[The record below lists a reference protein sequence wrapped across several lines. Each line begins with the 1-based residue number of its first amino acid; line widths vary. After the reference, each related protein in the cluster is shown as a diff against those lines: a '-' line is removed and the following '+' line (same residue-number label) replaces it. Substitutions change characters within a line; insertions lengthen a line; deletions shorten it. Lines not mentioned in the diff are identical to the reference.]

1 MPASSE
7 PERSFPTAALF
18 ATLAVF
24 YTATAAAAAGWR
36 DAGEIGAAAFHL
48 GIAHPT
54 GFPLALVASK
64 AVALLLPLGD
74 AALRMSI
81 ASGLAMAGAATLSAR
96 LAAGI
101 VGGRSVPAMAAAGL
115 VAVGFVSSPTL
126 LWFGTSIEAYSWA
139 ALLVSACLLAAWRAV
154 ATGDPRP
161 ALLAFFLAGLAL
173 GCHASAVIAGAIA
186 AAAALAGLG
195 GRRVRTALLGL
206 VAAAAGALVIAY
218 LPLRSLAGTHV
229 MWDDLSTASALVDH
243 LSAARIRH
251 AFAGRAGGASLG
263 WDATLLARLLA
274 QDLGACGFV
283 LAPAGALLARRRSR
297 IGSWMLGGTALAGIL
312 YALLVNPMGIADRQ
326 TGFLATIA
334 CLVLAGVALG
344 EGVLKVPVTRRWTA
358 PALGMALVVATPFLR
373 PPDTCRIVHDGL
385 PVTWAGAA
393 LERLPARA
401 LVLCTSDDL
410 CGLGLYLGAVE
421 GRRPDVGVVPRQHLW
436 NDGVLVRALGRS
448 HGSTLRAALDAGRG
462 VAPRLARLAADGQH
476 TVFWEVGS
484 GIDLPLAF
492 GQGRPPFDYGPG
504 ASPPLARVGPGDPG
518 PDVEYALTGRLVR
531 WLTLEGYDADG
542 VHPCDLSFMARR
554 ILARDFLGVGLVLAW
569 QGKMD
574 KSYASFERAVM
585 IKPDYAP
592 ALVNLAIL
600 EAEAGRI
607 ERGVVFARRAVHAE
621 PTRQK
626 ARAVLGRLLIAS
638 GRLEEGRQVLDSLR
652 REAGP

>member
-7 PERSFPTAALF
+7 PERPFPTAALF

-24 YTATAAAAAGWR
+24 FTATASSTTGWR

-101 VGGRSVPAMAAAGL
+101 VGGWSAPSMAAACL
-115 VAVGFVSSPTL
+115 VAVGFISSPTL

-139 ALLVSACLLAAWRAV
+139 ALVISAALFAAFRA
-154 ATGDPRP
+154 ATSGDPRP
-161 ALLAFFLAGLAL
+161 ALVVFLLAGLAL
-173 GCHASAVIAGAIA
+173 GCHASAVIACSIA
-186 AAAALAGLG
+186 AAAALAGVAG
-195 GRRVRTALLGL
+195 HRVRTALLGL
-206 VAAAAGALVIAY
+206 AAAAAGALVIAY
-218 LPLRSLAGTHV
+218 LPLRSLAGAHV
-229 MWDDLSTASALVDH
+229 MWDDLSTPGSLAAH
-243 LSAARIRH
+243 LSAARIRE
-251 AFAGRAGGASLG
+251 AFAGRAGGPALG
-263 WDATLLARLLA
+263 WDAITLARLLA
-274 QDLGACGFV
+274 QDLGAVGFV
-283 LAPAGALLARRRSR
+283 LAPAGALLAWRRSR
-297 IGSWMLGGTALAGIL
+297 TGSWMLGGTAAAGLL

-344 EGVLKVPVTRRWTA
+344 EGVIKVLVSRGWMAPVLGV
-358 PALGMALVVATPFLR
+358 ALIAAAPFLR
-373 PPDTCRIVHDGL
+373 PADTCRIAHDDL

-393 LERLPARA
+393 LSRLPPRA
-401 LVLCTSDDL
+401 LVLCTSDEM
-410 CGLGLYLGAVE
+410 CGLGLYLEAVE
-421 GRRPDVGVVPRQHLW
+421 GRRPDVGIVPRQHLW
-436 NDGVLVRALGRS
+436 NDDALVQALGRS
-448 HGSTLRAALDAGRG
+448 HGSASREALAAGRG
-462 VAPRLARLAADGQH
+462 VGPRLARLAASREH
-476 TVFWEVGS
+476 AVYWEVGS
-484 GIDLPLAF
+484 GKDLPLAF
-492 GQGRPPFDYGPG
+492 GQGRPPLDYGPG

-518 PDVEYALTGRLVR
+518 PDVEHALGARLVR
-531 WLTLEGYDADG
+531 WLTLVGHD
-542 VHPCDLSFMARR
+542 PKRLRMCDLNFMARR
-554 ILARDFLGVGLVLAW
+554 MLARDFLGVGLVLAW

-574 KSYASFERAVM
+574 KSYASFERAVI

-607 ERGVVFARRAVHAE
+607 ERGIAFARRAVHAD
-621 PTRQK
+621 PMRQK

-638 GRLEEGRQVLDSLR
+638 GRIVEGREVLEPLK